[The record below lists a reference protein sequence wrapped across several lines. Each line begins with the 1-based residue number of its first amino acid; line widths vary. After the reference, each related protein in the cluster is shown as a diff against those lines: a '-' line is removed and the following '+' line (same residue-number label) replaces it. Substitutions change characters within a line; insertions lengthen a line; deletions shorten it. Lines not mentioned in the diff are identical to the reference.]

1 MVTNIIEPKS
11 KLAYSLVQASEVT
24 SLSVVYLRKE
34 IRSKSLRAKLVG
46 KRVLILDADLRNWLE
61 EKMDWENMD
70 NRK

>member
-1 MVTNIIEPKS
+1 MLTNIVEPKS
-11 KLAYSLVQASEVT
+11 QLAYSLVQASEAT

>member
-1 MVTNIIEPKS
+1 MLTNIVEPKPQ
-11 KLAYSLVQASEVT
+11 LAYSLVQASEST

-61 EKMDWENMD
+61 AKMDWENMD